1 VQSSRRLGPRGFG
14 DRFQT
19 AAKEGARPLSVAGPI
34 VKFKPDLLRAA
45 LPAETAAVFGDMYIV
60 ECG

>member
-1 VQSSRRLGPRGFG
+1 
-14 DRFQT
+14 
-19 AAKEGARPLSVAGPI
+19 VAGPI